1 MADPKNNDTGKTNPG
16 RPAEPTSKVS
26 AGTSVG
32 DIGRSPMPQ
41 AQGGS
46 SQSGSSQ
53 SGSKTAQSSTLA
65 SHTSHPL
72 GGASEKPDQ
81 RGGQE
86 QAGVTEKAKEAVQ
99 SATDAVRSTAGDAQ
113 KRASEIAD
121 QAGDWAQDTY
131 DKASSWAGDT
141 YSSGNERFQ
150 DARGRS
156 ARALGG
162 ARNSVQEYV
171 AENPM
176 VVGIVGLAAGLLIG
190 ALLPRT
196 RKENETFG
204 EWADEVREQGMRYA
218 QDATQRGREY
228 VEEHFTGED
237 PRFGRHEADFR
248 SERNANR
255 H

>member
-1 MADPKNNDTGKTNPG
+1 MADPKNNDTGKTNPA

-32 DIGRSPMPQ
+32 DIGRSPMPH

-46 SQSGSSQ
+46 AQPGPKS
-53 SGSKTAQSSTLA
+53 AQSST
-65 SHTSHPL
+65 SSSQTFHPQ

-81 RGGQE
+81 RGGQQE
-86 QAGVTEKAKEAVQ
+86 PAGVTEKAKEAVQ
-99 SATDAVRSTAGDAQ
+99 SATEAVRSTAGEAQ
-113 KRASEIAD
+113 KRAGEIAD

-141 YSSGNERFQ
+141 YSSGSDRFEQ
-150 DARGRS
+150 ARGRS

>member
-1 MADPKNNDTGKTNPG
+1 MADPKNNDTGKTNPN

-32 DIGRSPMPQ
+32 DIGRSPMPH

-46 SQSGSSQ
+46 AQPGP
-53 SGSKTAQSSTLA
+53 KTAQSSTLA
-65 SHTSHPL
+65 SQTSHPL
-72 GGASEKPDQ
+72 GGASEKSDQ
-81 RGGQE
+81 RGGQQE
-86 QAGVTEKAKEAVQ
+86 PAGVTEKAKEAVQ

-113 KRASEIAD
+113 KRAGEIAD

-141 YSSGNERFQ
+141 YGSGSERFQ
-150 DARGRS
+150 EVRGRS
-156 ARALGG
+156 AKALGG

-196 RKENETFG
+196 RKENEAFG

>member
-1 MADPKNNDTGKTNPG
+1 MSDPKNDSNKTPSAK
-16 RPAEPTSKVS
+16 PAESSSKVS

-41 AQGGS
+41 AHGS
-46 SQSGSSQ
+46 SSSSGAKPAQSP
-53 SGSKTAQSSTLA
+53 AQSSTLA

-86 QAGVTEKAKEAVQ
+86 SSGVTEKAKDAVQ
-99 SATDAVRSTAGDAQ
+99 SATETVRATAGDAQ
-113 KRASEIAD
+113 KRAGEIAD
-121 QAGDWAQDTY
+121 QASDWAQDTY

-141 YSSGNERFQ
+141 YSSGSDRFQ
-150 DARGRS
+150 EARGRS
-156 ARALGG
+156 ARAFGG
-162 ARNSVQEYV
+162 ARSSVQEYV

-196 RKENETFG
+196 RKEDETFG
-204 EWADEVREQGMRYA
+204 GWADEVRQQGMRYA

-228 VEEHFTGED
+228 VEEHFTGDD
-237 PRFGRHEADFR
+237 PRFSRHEADFR